1 MRKDAGQKD
10 SSVIATRQAVEKD
23 SDDAFNWLAS
33 GLSLLQAGRAREAAE
48 ALRQALKRN
57 PDATDVRYYLACAL
71 LESGSYSEA
80 AGHFWSIAE
89 NDPQLDDP
97 LSVPGLSSLAGM
109 AKCHA
114 ALGQWVEAFSTMK
127 PAVGVALAILRNLA
141 LILEEGNDHARAAHL
156 YSVCVMLAPED
167 VELVVSAGYNKRKN
181 GQMEEALVDLKWA
194 VRLEPKDADLWYELG
209 LTYAMM
215 RNPRDARPILKKALR
230 LDPAHSWAWYDLA
243 CLDALERN
251 AEGAF
256 RHLNKSV
263 DCGFRD
269 LEHLLKDGDL
279 ESIRE
284 DPRWRRVV
292 RRIKR
297 RAAAPAQNGGQAEL
311 RPCHR
316 QDRRSGPWI
325 N

>member
-1 MRKDAGQKD
+1 MGKNARTKNP
-10 SSVIATRQAVEKD
+10 SVIAPGQAIEKS

-33 GLSLLQAGRAREAAE
+33 GMSLLQAGRAKEAADALKE
-48 ALRQALKRN
+48 AFKRN
-57 PDATDVRYYLACAL
+57 PDALDIRYYLACAL
-71 LESGSYSEA
+71 LESGGYSEA

-109 AKCHA
+109 AKCQA
-114 ALGQWVEAFSTMK
+114 ALGHWVEAFSTMK

-167 VELVVSAGYNKRKN
+167 VELVVSAGYNKRKS

-215 RNPRDARPILKKALR
+215 KNPRDARPILKKALR
-230 LDPAHSWAWYDLA
+230 LNPAHFWAWYDLA

-251 AEGAF
+251 TEGAF

-263 DCGFRD
+263 DCGFRN
-269 LEHLLKDGDL
+269 LEHLLKDDDL

-284 DPRWRRVV
+284 DARWRQVV
-292 RRIKR
+292 RRIR
-297 RAAAPAQNGGQAEL
+297 RRTTALPRNGKQAEMP
-311 RPCHR
+311 PCRR